1 MKLFSANDPKD
12 SSAIQLFH
20 GLLDSLGEPM
30 IDSYHGTLLEK
41 GDSPRSIGHFIGNQI
56 SSRIQDLNS
65 RINELHW
72 EVGSLKAKIA
82 AEQHTTDPLETDR
95 LYETIK
101 ATRTQLA
108 QNKTELD
115 LTLNLLRS
123 TQMALEEEKQDHQRD
138 IEHFS
143 QKVTSLNRIIA
154 RQEIQLQ
161 NLLGDNKSAYSA

>member
-1 MKLFSANDPKD
+1 MKLFTATDPKD

-30 IDSYHGTLLEK
+30 IDSYLGSLLEK
-41 GDSPRSIGHFIGNQI
+41 GDSPRGIGYSIGNQI
-56 SSRIQDLNS
+56 SSRIKDLNS
-65 RINELHW
+65 RINELNW
-72 EVGSLKAKIA
+72 EVGSLKAQITA
-82 AEQHTTDPLETDR
+82 VQQTADQSETDR
-95 LYETIK
+95 LCETIK
-101 ATRTQLA
+101 TTKEQLS
-108 QNKTELD
+108 QNKIELD

-143 QKVTSLNRIIA
+143 QKVTLLNKIIA

-161 NLLGDNKSAYSA
+161 NLLGNDPSEKSE

>member
-1 MKLFSANDPKD
+1 MKLFTAEDPKD
-12 SSAIQLFH
+12 SSALQLFH

-30 IDSYHGTLLEK
+30 IDSYLGSLLEQ
-41 GDSPRSIGHFIGNQI
+41 GDSPRSIGHSIGNQI
-56 SSRIQDLNS
+56 LSRIQDLNS
-65 RINELHW
+65 RINELDW
-72 EVGSLKAKIA
+72 EVRSLKAKIVA
-82 AEQHTTDPLETDR
+82 MQQTSDPSEKDR

-143 QKVTSLNRIIA
+143 QKVTSLNKIIA

-161 NLLGDNKSAYSA
+161 NLLGDN